1 MADLEIVKN
10 NVETFIMPFQVSH
23 TLCDE
28 LINHYKNTKY
38 NKIDASDSGWS
49 PDVKQSVDLTI
60 RPSTDIQIINDYL
73 DCITDGLDM
82 YFKQY
87 PESYHLIE
95 ITEPFNIQYYPSG
108 GGFKKWHCERDT
120 QQTFQRSL
128 VFMTYLNDIPDGVGT
143 AFKFYPDVKIKA
155 KKGLSLIWPTDF
167 THTHRGVVSEYE
179 KYIVTGWINHASVK
193 TVHSVAQK
201 EIHNL
206 TNEIQSLRKK
216 YG

>member
-10 NVETFIMPFQVSH
+10 NVETFMMRFQVSH

-28 LINHYKNTKY
+28 LINYYKNTKY
-38 NKIDASDSGWS
+38 NKIDASESGWS

-120 QQTFQRSL
+120 HQTFQRSL
-128 VFMTYLNDIPDGVGT
+128 VFMTYLNDIPDGGGT
-143 AFKFYPDVKIKA
+143 EFKFYPDVKIKA

>member
-82 YFKQY
+82 YFKQWRWY
-87 PESYHLIE
+87 RI
-95 ITEPFNIQYYPSG
+95 
-108 GGFKKWHCERDT
+108 
-120 QQTFQRSL
+120 
-128 VFMTYLNDIPDGVGT
+128 
-143 AFKFYPDVKIKA
+143 
-155 KKGLSLIWPTDF
+155 
-167 THTHRGVVSEYE
+167 
-179 KYIVTGWINHASVK
+179 
-193 TVHSVAQK
+193 
-201 EIHNL
+201 
-206 TNEIQSLRKK
+206 
-216 YG
+216 